1 MQEEES
7 MVEMESR
14 IEALREEIKRAQQL
28 RALAAS
34 LVDSQGSVPRT
45 HKWLTD
51 VCNTSF
57 RISNDLFWPLP
68 AWGTY
73 TVCKENT
80 RDTFFFFN
88 LKQR

>member
-1 MQEEES
+1 MVLEEES

-28 RALAAS
+28 RELAA

-57 RISNDLFWPLP
+57 RISNDLFWPLR
-68 AWGTY
+68 ARGTH

-80 RDTFFFFN
+80 F
-88 LKQR
+88 KKKS

>member
-14 IEALREEIKRAQQL
+14 IEALKEEIKRSQQL
-28 RALAAS
+28 RALTA

-45 HKWLTD
+45 HKWLT
-51 VCNTSF
+51 VSEYPTTSSGPCGHGAHTQYA
-57 RISNDLFWPLP
+57 RKTLV
-68 AWGTY
+68 TH
-73 TVCKENT
+73 
-80 RDTFFFFN
+80 FFLN